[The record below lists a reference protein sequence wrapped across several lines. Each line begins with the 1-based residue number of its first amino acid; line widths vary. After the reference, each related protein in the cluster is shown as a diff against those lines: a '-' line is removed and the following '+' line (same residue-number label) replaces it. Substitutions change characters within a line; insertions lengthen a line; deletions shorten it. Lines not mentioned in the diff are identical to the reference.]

1 MPEASE
7 GKYEVQFN
15 QAVLKYDEKDGE
27 KRNYFELEFEVPDL
41 GKRRWIKLWLH
52 RPGSAKRA
60 KWVLHELGFNRDFQE
75 PVFEKM
81 VDTMHCVHEE
91 YNGEMQE
98 QWKFPFEGDEAQKV
112 EDPVKFGKAFYKDDE
127 ADDSDKAKADLD
139 DPGSVP
145 F

>member
-15 QAVLKYDEKDGE
+15 QAVLKYDEKDGV

-52 RPGSAKRA
+52 TEGAAKRA
-60 KWVLHELGFNRDFQE
+60 KWILHELGFNKDFQN
-75 PVFEKM
+75 PAFDNM
-81 VDTMHCVHEE
+81 VDSMTCEHRE
-91 YNGEMQE
+91 YKGEMQE
-98 QWKFPFEGDEAQKV
+98 DWKFPFEGGDAQAVPADEAKA
-112 EDPVKFGKAFYKDDE
+112 FGKAFYKDGD
-127 ADDSDKAKADLD
+127 ADTD
-139 DPGSVP
+139 GTVP